1 MKGISNV
8 EYWECCG
15 RTIAKYGKCPVCG
28 GSNPLL
34 SNPQDCQLKRNV
46 RSALGDAGEKI
57 APILKRG
64 ERVRITIT
72 RGYTRSPLDV
82 DNMVGGAKP
91 LRDAIARALHIDDA
105 ESENLEWVYKQEKGT
120 GMKVKIEVMNVLPIK
135 GERGIT
141 GDKGE

>member
-28 GSNPLL
+28 GSNPLF
-34 SNPQDCQLKRNV
+34 SNPPDCQLKRNV
-46 RSALGDAGEKI
+46 RSALGDAGETI
-57 APILKRG
+57 TPIIKRG

-120 GMKVKIEVMNVLPIK
+120 GIMVEIEVVDAPPVK
-135 GERGIT
+135 GEKGII